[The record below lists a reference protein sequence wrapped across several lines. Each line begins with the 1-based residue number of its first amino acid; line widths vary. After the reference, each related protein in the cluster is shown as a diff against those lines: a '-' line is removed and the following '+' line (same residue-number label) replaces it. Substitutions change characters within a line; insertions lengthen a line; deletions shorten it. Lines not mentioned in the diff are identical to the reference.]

1 MLRVFFA
8 LIRRDST
15 ILLRNGQLGSILSF
29 FIMLVAFFPLA
40 IAPDNLEL
48 AVISPAIIWMGLFLA
63 AQLPLERLLHEDYQ
77 DGSLVLWSLTR
88 APLEVIAAAKYVVA
102 WLTTSLPMI
111 VAALASGILFY
122 QWPVDA
128 LVTNMLAMLIGS
140 TLLTLISLLTRCLT
154 LGSRSGKGL
163 IYLMS
168 MPLSLPTLIF
178 GAAALRTRAT
188 TENYDTTPLI
198 LLALFSWLH

>member
-1 MLRVFFA
+1 
-8 LIRRDST
+8 
-15 ILLRNGQLGSILSF
+15 
-29 FIMLVAFFPLA
+29 
-40 IAPDNLEL
+40 
-48 AVISPAIIWMGLFLA
+48 
-63 AQLPLERLLHEDYQ
+63 
-77 DGSLVLWSLTR
+77 
-88 APLEVIAAAKYVVA
+88 
-102 WLTTSLPMI
+102 MI

-122 QWPVDA
+122 QWPVSA

-154 LGSRSGKGL
+154 LGSRSGKAL

-188 TENYDTTPLI
+188 TESYDSTPLI
-198 LLALFSWLH
+198 LLALLLLATLIPMLWASALALRSAIQHQ